1 MARDD
6 NADIT
11 EAKRLRQLE
20 KNLNAEAKA
29 KLQEFWDSE
38 GEDLFGSTTSPLADK
53 SEGELDQLFGQFAD
67 DEMSEIVARN
77 IGKKK

>member
-1 MARDD
+1 MAREDKT
-6 NADIT
+6 DIQ
-11 EAKRLRQLE
+11 EARRLKQLE
-20 KNLNAEAKA
+20 KDLNTEAKA

-53 SEGELDQLFGQFAD
+53 SEDELDQLFGKFAE

-77 IGKKK
+77 VGKKK